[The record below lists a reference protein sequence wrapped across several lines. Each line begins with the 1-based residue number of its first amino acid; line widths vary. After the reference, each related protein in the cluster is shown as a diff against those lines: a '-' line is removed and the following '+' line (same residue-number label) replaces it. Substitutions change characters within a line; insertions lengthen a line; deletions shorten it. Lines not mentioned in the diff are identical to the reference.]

1 MIELLG
7 TKLFIPR
14 PRKNL
19 VVRPRL
25 VEYLNARLDKK
36 LTLIAAPAGFGKTTL
51 LSEWIPQSPRCVTWL
66 SLDEGDNDPTK
77 FWVYFISSLQELH
90 PDLGESALT
99 LLQSSQAPPI
109 TSILTT
115 LINEISR
122 FPDVFTIVLDDYHV
136 IESQP
141 IHEALTFLIAH
152 LPVNMHLVIMTRI
165 NPPLPLARLRV
176 RDDLTEIR
184 ANDLRFT
191 VDEVAEFLTQMMEVT
206 LSVKEIAAL
215 EVRTEGW
222 IAGLQIAVLSM
233 HGHDDIPGFIRAFS
247 GSHRH
252 ILGYL
257 TDEVISQR
265 PAGTLEFLLQTSILD
280 RLCGPLCDAVTGDS
294 NGQAI
299 LENLERANLF
309 ITPLDNEG
317 KWYRYHHLFAEVLQ
331 ARLRQLHPEEAPK
344 LHRRASEWF
353 EESGSS
359 TEAIEYAL
367 RGRDWTRSMQLIED
381 NMEGAQLRGEIF
393 TLLRWLGALPDEAIR
408 AHPSLGL
415 SHALMLA
422 FVDDFTT
429 AEHRLEVAEGALLS
443 NPLPNIDEQSA
454 LLGQAAS
461 IRETN
466 ALMLDYPGEMVIT
479 AGCEALELLPES
491 DLARR
496 GYVFCIMGCA
506 QYLSLGDMQAA
517 EQSFQDGLHLVQAAG
532 DLFSELQIL
541 FHLSQMRTVQG
552 QLSAAEEPC
561 EKLLHLASQP
571 GWENIPAAALGCV
584 MKGRILY
591 ERNDLLGAQ
600 EVLTTGIAGMEGF
613 SLKRGEIT
621 GRILLSRVKLALGE
635 LASAR
640 ESMENAWATIQNHHL
655 KQVMIPAAAYR
666 AQLFLQMDELETAM
680 QWAATI
686 ELPIEGPLNPAL
698 EYDYITL
705 ARVQMAQGQL
715 DETQNLLARLLPSA
729 EEAGRIARVIEILSL
744 QAVATYAQSDE
755 AGAMAALQHALTLA
769 EPEGFIRSFVDE
781 GEPIR
786 LLLTSF
792 LAQLQKQ
799 QGTDTDVLSA
809 KLLVYINHLLA
820 AFSESNEAV
829 KADSVNLVEPVSA
842 RELEVLHLIRDG
854 LSNQEI
860 ADHMVIAV
868 STVKSH
874 INSLYGKFGTH
885 NRIQAVAF
893 ARNLGL
899 L

>member
-99 LLQSSQAPPI
+99 LFQSSQAPPI

-152 LPVNMHLVIMTRI
+152 LPVNMHMVIMTRI

-233 HGHDDIPGFIRAFS
+233 QGHDDIPGFIRAFS

-309 ITPLDNEG
+309 ITPIDNEG

-415 SHALMLA
+415 SHALMLT

-466 ALMLDYPGEMVIT
+466 VLMLEYPGEKVIT
-479 AGCEALELLPES
+479 AGSEALELLPES

-561 EKLLHLASQP
+561 EELLQLASQP
-571 GWENIPAAALGCV
+571 GWENIPAAALGRV

-600 EVLTTGIAGMEGF
+600 EALTAGIAGMEGF

-621 GRILLSRVKLALGE
+621 GRVLLSRVKLALGE

-655 KQVMIPAAAYR
+655 KRVMIPAAAYR
-666 AQLFLQMDELETAM
+666 AQLFLQMNELETAV

-705 ARVQMAQGQL
+705 ARVQMAQGRL
-715 DETQNLLARLLPSA
+715 DETRNLLARLLPPA
-729 EEAGRIARVIEILSL
+729 VEAGRISRVIEILAL
-744 QAVATYAQSDE
+744 QAVAAHAQQDE
-755 AGAMAALQHALTLA
+755 AKAMAALQNALTLA
-769 EPEGFIRSFVDE
+769 EPEGFVRSFIDE
-781 GEPIR
+781 SEPMR
-786 LLLTSF
+786 QLLLDYQSIIKKKIGNGIDNES
-792 LAQLQKQ
+792 LQLLQY
-799 QGTDTDVLSA
+799 TD
-809 KLLVYINHLLA
+809 KLLA
-820 AFSESNEAV
+820 AFSQLAPDEKTKDAPLLEPLNE
-829 KADSVNLVEPVSA
+829 
-842 RELEVLHLIRDG
+842 RELDVLRLIATGR
-854 LSNQEI
+854 SNKEI
-860 ADHMVIAV
+860 AEILVVAV
-868 STVKSH
+868 STVKWY
-874 INSLYGKFGTH
+874 INNLYSKLGAKSRTH
-885 NRIQAVAF
+885 ALALAKELELI
-893 ARNLGL
+893 
-899 L
+899 